1 MTAKSGQSTPRHVKF
16 GRARKASSSPERL
29 RRSWITAAC
38 ATVNES
44 IAPNEYIV
52 LREFVLPGRRTRI
65 ETMPAKT
72 ISDSHGVLKRG
83 WRRRKIDGSCRYPA
97 IA

>member
-1 MTAKSGQSTPRHVKF
+1 MMANSGQSTPRHVKF
-16 GRARKASSSPERL
+16 GRARKASSSPARL

-52 LREFVLPGRRTRI
+52 LRNVVLPGSKMMMDTK
-65 ETMPAKT
+65 PANT
-72 ISDSHGVLKRG
+72 TSDSHGVLNFGCKRRNALG
-83 WRRRKIDGSCRYPA
+83 SWR
-97 IA
+97 